1 MRKCAAGMQG
11 PLLAAVLCLA
21 LRPAPAA
28 PPPSAPP
35 AADDPCAGFKWDV
48 GRERALFA
56 GTPQSVSGATD
67 AAAAPAVALDRLYEM
82 QLVPQAEVAFAAP
95 PGRRN
100 RPADARAGMAV
111 VHIVTPGTY
120 RISLDAPVWVDVVA
134 KDGLI
139 KAEDFQGAH
148 GCQAPHKIVAFE
160 LPAAGAYV
168 VQVSAAL
175 PERVRLA
182 ITVPPVRKQ

>member
-1 MRKCAAGMQG
+1 
-11 PLLAAVLCLA
+11 
-21 LRPAPAA
+21 
-28 PPPSAPP
+28 
-35 AADDPCAGFKWDV
+35 
-48 GRERALFA
+48 
-56 GTPQSVSGATD
+56 
-67 AAAAPAVALDRLYEM
+67 
-82 QLVPQAEVAFAAP
+82 
-95 PGRRN
+95 
-100 RPADARAGMAV
+100 MAV